1 MQNEDIPRRIAIIG
15 SGISG
20 LTSAYLLARRH
31 QVTLFEAND
40 YLGGHTATVDVP
52 IDGKNVAVDT
62 GFIVFN
68 DRTYPNFIELMQRT
82 NVEIQATEM
91 SFSVHNQATGLEY
104 NGHSVSTLFAQRR
117 NIFNLQFY
125 RFIREILKFNALAKQ
140 CAQEG
145 VDQQLATLGEFLDK
159 HEFSDYFADHYILP
173 MVAAIWSASIN
184 SCREFPFSFFLRFF
198 NNHGLLDIR
207 NRPQW
212 YVIKGGSRSYIP
224 ALTEALTDIRLSTP
238 VQSVRRI
245 DGKVEITSDEQGTGS
260 SVALFDDVIFAC
272 HSDQALHLLS
282 DATAAEQNILGRM
295 AYCKNEVVLHT
306 DDKMLPKAKKA
317 LASWNYWLDSNSS
330 DLPSVT
336 YSMNILQGLD
346 TESAVCVTLNRT
358 ADIAPEKIL
367 RQFTYAHPVFTS
379 DSIAAQKQRSEICG
393 QQHTHFCGAY
403 WANGFHEDGVKSALD
418 ICLRFDESIAREPRP
433 QASGEL

>member
-1 MQNEDIPRRIAIIG
+1 MQNEGIPKRIAIIG

-31 QVTLFEAND
+31 EVTLFEASD
-40 YLGGHTATVDVP
+40 YLGGHTATVDVS
-52 IDGKNVAVDT
+52 IDGESMAVDT

-104 NGHSVSTLFAQRR
+104 NGHSLSSLFAQRR
-117 NIFNLQFY
+117 NIFNVQFY

-184 SCREFPFSFFLRFF
+184 SCREFPFRFFLRFF

-238 VQSVRRI
+238 VLSVRRI
-245 DGKVEITSDEQGTGS
+245 DGSVEITSDEQGGSS

-282 DATAAEQNILGRM
+282 DATPAEKNILGRM
-295 AYCKNEVVLHT
+295 AYSKNEVVLHT
-306 DDKMLPKAKKA
+306 DEKMLPKAKKA
-317 LASWNYWLDSNSS
+317 WASWNYWLDSNSS

-358 ADIAPEKIL
+358 ADIKPEKIL

-379 DSIAAQKQRSEICG
+379 DSIAAQKQRGEICG
-393 QQHTHFCGAY
+393 HQHTHFCGAY

-418 ICLRFDESIAREPRP
+418 ICLRFDESIARVPLS
-433 QASGEL
+433 QSSGEQ